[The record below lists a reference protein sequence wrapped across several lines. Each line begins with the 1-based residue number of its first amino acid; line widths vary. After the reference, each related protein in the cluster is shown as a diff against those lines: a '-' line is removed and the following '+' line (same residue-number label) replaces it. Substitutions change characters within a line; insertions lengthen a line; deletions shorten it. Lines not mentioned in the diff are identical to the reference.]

1 MGANAK
7 TIQVTLKT
15 VADVSDVTSNV
26 KQIQKVINQ
35 LKLPEN
41 LKSNFTKVFS
51 EIEKSAD
58 KASQALA
65 SGFKTKG
72 DVSTFTKNMDR
83 INTLMVQLQ
92 SNMSKISPDILK
104 NSLDIDTTKLEAAK
118 KAITDI
124 RQQLAQKIDASGLQ
138 KVEQAAAN
146 LSKVSKAKSI
156 QNFVDAFKSGN
167 FDEAEKALQ
176 KLEQGL
182 SKVTDPSKLNIYK
195 TAVDAMRNS
204 LTQLASNGDIQNLQT
219 QLNTAQQALQDLGQT
234 ELNDLLASFQQ
245 LVTNALP
252 KTIQETNNYAHATNN
267 ANVAQQQLNSELEQF
282 KSRITYFFGM
292 SNAVNLF
299 QRAIRSAYETVK
311 DLDAV
316 MTETAVVT
324 DFSVGDMW
332 SQLPEYTRR
341 ANELGVSIHSAY
353 EAATIYY
360 QQGLKTNEVMA
371 ISNETLKMAR
381 IAGLDAAT
389 ATDRMTNALRG
400 FNMELNETNA
410 QRIND
415 VYSKLAA
422 ITASDTDEI
431 STAMTK
437 VASLANNAN
446 MEFETT
452 SAFLAQMIE
461 TTRESAETAGTA
473 LKTVVARFSEVKEL
487 FSEGK
492 LLGTDSEGE
501 AIDVNKVSTALRTA
515 GINLNE
521 YLTGMKGLDDI
532 FIELA
537 QKWDSLDI
545 IQQRYIAT
553 MAAGSRQ
560 QSRFIAMMSDY
571 DRTMELVE
579 AANNSSGASNE
590 QYQKTLESLET
601 KLTKLKNAWDE
612 FTMGLAN
619 NTIVKGAIDLITWLI
634 DKLNMLTSAFG
645 DTGSAIAKLLLA
657 FVGLKVGKA
666 LFSKFIDNL
675 LSQFLTAGEQSG
687 TSFMDGFKE
696 KINSSNLKSF
706 FKKEVSNFSSAM
718 SSALKNNTDLSLA
731 SFFNTNSFTA
741 QELTPIMDDIEQ
753 QFKTKVNFGQLTG
766 QELGTANQAIN
777 DFRTAVTTGVGDAGQ
792 AIDGMNQ
799 LLSTTNQQLEIT
811 LRMAENSGRQLSQ
824 SFMSAAA
831 AAGAAAMALG
841 LIANGLEKLGV
852 SKEVTNSIR
861 KLSTAF
867 GVLAGILMVLPALC
881 KAVGIAIETI
891 PIIGWIAAIITALI
905 TLGSII
911 ADFIETDSEKTERL
925 ADAAREAA
933 EAAETASE
941 AFSHL
946 QDSLDGLDERSNEIK
961 ELAYGTKEWREATS
975 ELNKEILDLVDQYPE
990 LAALVTS
997 KGGVLHIDLES
1008 DDIQKVLTK
1017 YKNATRAADSAALN
1031 LKIAANN
1038 AAMNEQYGKL
1048 GNAYRQGAQA
1058 GQWVGYG
1065 KDRTWMGN
1073 QKVTEQMAKA
1083 LAGDQEAIEA
1093 FNAKG
1098 IVQMG
1103 DDVVTFAQRMA
1114 EAEGV
1119 QFNATSENIEAL
1131 KNFGQTL
1138 IATSNE
1144 ISIYYQGM
1152 INNALVGLEGYT
1164 KQQIETLSNYYSTN
1178 QIEAKITKI
1187 EDDLEGKKYSSYT
1200 EEDKADYEEYFKS
1213 VYGDNFKEIGAY
1225 GKVVLRE
1232 GDDIDADSAH
1242 RMYAAAKATEETTED
1257 LKVLD
1262 QALEKLS
1269 KSSNNKDKN
1278 EALSKVFAKSEGAA
1292 LTQGDLKAIG
1302 FDGEVTDTLK
1312 NELSQMY
1319 QGLSDNEKAV
1329 LGTEDDFIKKYTD
1342 NLTNAYNAFTIA
1354 TQNLDSVSSDLNLS
1368 SLDGLSAGAL
1378 KGFSDNLLTVI
1389 SSSGEDAAQA
1399 LINTFADVTSNLD
1412 AEDTEKFASALNS
1425 IDWKDADAIDDF
1437 NTLLDEMGVQIDKN
1451 SSEYT
1456 DFISELKTGAK
1467 AIRSVDFEALNEQ
1480 VQSLSSILRNIKA
1493 DPNNRTFSE
1502 DDYNSLIAAE
1512 ADLASQ
1518 FVKNLDGEYVYIGS
1532 TMETLTG
1539 AIIDNTSAL
1548 LGETESQLE
1557 NRIDA
1562 ADLVETF
1569 AERFALSD
1577 GSKANLGERGS
1588 WESDAFATNAREY
1601 LSAYIGKAVKQG
1613 IDLSQLGIA
1622 GLSNTTTMSS
1632 LTDTD
1637 VSRILDAL
1645 YQVLLDK
1652 DTNQTNLANVQNQGK
1667 TLTAQLNSPAY
1678 NAGQINGEDKELYID
1693 ALTAQATGASVA
1705 EQWIQGFRQQIEDPN
1720 ATEEL
1725 RTAVANQLA
1734 GLTDIYNE
1742 ATAWGVDQELL
1753 ETMGNQFVETYGMAA
1768 DMAYRLALSN
1778 INLNQGVSDLV
1789 GSYGDWSDV
1798 LKAAKT
1804 DAAVKETA
1812 EYAQIILDLKK
1823 NIKQMFSIQ
1832 GDLSDSLVEAADAA
1846 GLLEA
1851 IATGDMEAIDKL
1863 RAMAAEDIRL
1873 NWHLD
1878 SNLNEELTNLENQLI
1893 DFASQ
1898 WDGFTI
1904 DAKFDDSQAI
1914 EAMNNLL
1921 KSGAVTVE
1929 QMQDYFNSLGYTPE
1943 VEYDYSEQQVRHVGS
1958 IPHLV
1963 QNGEDF
1969 SVEFIPYDS
1978 TVTEMVAVPSI
1989 TSLQYNGPSA
1999 PKINTS
2005 TKTRATG
2012 NQPKTSGGG
2021 GSSEKPS
2028 YWENPYDELYNLQE
2042 RINESL
2048 RTREALERRYQ
2059 KLLKKTATSL
2069 SEIRKAYYDQIKQLR
2084 AEANLQQAM
2093 AQGRARQL
2101 SNIANETYTDSEGVQ
2116 RSFASM
2122 GVTKYASYDSS
2133 TGVIT
2138 IDWAGLDA
2146 ISHDASREEEGN
2158 AAEAYISRLEE
2169 LVEGYEEIRDELWEI
2184 EDKIEELRDEAVQTY
2199 LDFEDR
2205 VMEAVVNEYQEQID
2219 AFEAMSDEI
2228 SDATDKVLD
2237 SIKEEID
2244 LARQI
2249 RDNTKTEEEISDME
2263 NRLAYLRRDTS
2274 GANDL
2279 EIMQLEKDLEDAR
2292 QNYTDT
2298 LIDQALDQ
2306 MQRDA
2311 DLAAEQRAKQ
2321 QETLQNQLDIMK
2333 ENGSLWDRVYT
2344 LIRNAEGPDGS
2355 FSQNSE
2361 LVKLLKSNEGFD
2373 NFSNIGKA
2381 KWWEEATAAYKAAM
2395 VGKDEAEDKYGVDAD
2410 NDGIIAN
2417 TGTQKAIDD
2426 VGKQSTTVTP
2436 APATT
2441 TTTTKPARTDKE
2453 KYGVALAIINGGYG
2467 WGSGTTRKNNLEAKG
2482 FNYSEV
2488 QGIVNKLI
2496 AEGKVNSGAW
2506 VGAYY
2511 GIRDLS
2517 PYAMSKFKSGGLAD
2531 FTGPAWLDGTKSHP
2545 ELVLDATDSQN
2556 FITLKNILAQLLN
2569 GQGAGAIG
2577 SGGGDNYFDIDISAE
2592 LGSDYDVD
2600 QLADRIKKQIY
2611 DNGTYRN
2618 VNTMNYLR

>member
-15 VADVSDVTSNV
+15 VADVNDVTSNV

-58 KASQALA
+58 KASQALE
-65 SGFKTKG
+65 SGLKTKG

-92 SNMSKISPDILK
+92 SNMSKISPDVLK
-104 NSLDIDTTKLEAAK
+104 NSLDIDATKLEAAK
-118 KAITDI
+118 KAVADI
-124 RQQLAQKIDASGLQ
+124 RQQLAQKIDALGLQ

-146 LSKVSKAKSI
+146 LSKISKAKSI

-204 LTQLASNGDIQNLQT
+204 LTQLTSNGDIQNLQT

-252 KTIQETNNYAHATNN
+252 KTIQETNNYARATNN

-292 SNAVNLF
+292 SNAVSLF

-332 SQLPEYTRR
+332 SQLPEYTQR

-360 QQGLKTNEVMA
+360 QQGLKTNEVVA
-371 ISNETLKMAR
+371 VSNETLKMAR

-400 FNMELNETNA
+400 FNMEINETNA
-410 QRIND
+410 QRVND

-437 VASLANNAN
+437 VASLASNAN

-473 LKTVVARFSEVKEL
+473 LKTVIARFSEVKEL
-487 FSEGK
+487 YGQGE

-501 AIDVNKVSTALRTA
+501 AIDVNKVSAALRTA

-537 QKWDSLDI
+537 QRWDSLDI
-545 IQQRYIAT
+545 VQQRYIAT

-571 DRTMELVE
+571 DRTMELVD

-619 NTIVKGAIDLITWLI
+619 STIVKGIIDLLTWLI
-634 DKLNMLTSAFG
+634 DKLNVLTSAFG
-645 DTGSAIAKLLLA
+645 DTGGAIAKLLLA
-657 FVGLKVGKA
+657 FVGLKIGKA

-687 TSFMDGFKE
+687 ASFMDGFKE
-696 KINSSNLKSF
+696 KINGSNLKSF
-706 FKKEVSNFSSAM
+706 FKKEVSNLSSAI
-718 SSALKNNTDLSLA
+718 SSSLKNNTDLSLA

-741 QELTPIMDDIEQ
+741 QELIPIMDDIEQ
-753 QFKTKVNFGQLTG
+753 QFKTKINFGQLTG
-766 QELGTANQAIN
+766 QELGIANQAIN
-777 DFRTAVTTGVGDAGQ
+777 DFRNAVTNGTGMAGDA
-792 AIDGMNQ
+792 IDSMNQ
-799 LLSTTNQQLEIT
+799 LLATTNQRLEIT
-811 LRMAENSGRQLSQ
+811 PSMAEKSGQQLSN

-831 AAGAAAMALG
+831 AAGATAMALG

-867 GVLAGILMVLPALC
+867 GVLAGILMILPALC
-881 KAVGIAIETI
+881 QAVGISIETI

-925 ADAAREAA
+925 ADAAQEAA
-933 EAAETASE
+933 EAAEAASE

-961 ELAYGTKEWREATS
+961 ELAHGTEEWKEATS

-990 LAALVTS
+990 LAGYVTS
-997 KGGVLHIDLES
+997 KGGVLSIDLES
-1008 DDIQKVLTK
+1008 DEVQKILTK
-1017 YKNATRAADSAALN
+1017 YGNVARAADSAALN
-1031 LKIAANN
+1031 LKIAEKKASID
-1038 AAMNEQYGKL
+1038 EQYNKL
-1048 GNAYRQGAQA
+1048 GSTFNQGAQA
-1058 GQWVGYG
+1058 GNWVSNENKSTEMDAISIPTWVGNENAT
-1065 KDRTWMGN
+1065 KR
-1073 QKVTEQMAKA
+1073 MAKA
-1083 LAGDQEAIEA
+1083 LAGDQETIEY
-1093 FNAKG
+1093 FEKEG
-1098 IVQMG
+1098 VTQIGKDIV
-1103 DDVVTFAQRMA
+1103 DFAQRMA
-1114 EAEGV
+1114 DAEGV
-1119 QFNATSENIEAL
+1119 QFDATTENIEAL
-1131 KNFGQTL
+1131 KNFGQALNT
-1138 IATSNE
+1138 ASKE
-1144 ISIYYQGM
+1144 ISTHYQGI
-1152 INNALVGLEGYT
+1152 INNSLLSLKGYT
-1164 KQQIETLSNYYSTN
+1164 EQEIEILSNYYSTD
-1178 QIEAKITKI
+1178 QIEAKITDI
-1187 EDDLEGKKYSSYT
+1187 EDDLEGKKYSDYT
-1200 EEDKADYEEYFKS
+1200 EPEKQDYEEYFKS
-1213 VYGDNFKEIGAY
+1213 VYGDNFKKIGAY
-1225 GKVVLRE
+1225 GKVILRE
-1232 GDDIDADSAH
+1232 GDNIDADSAH
-1242 RMYAAAKATEETTED
+1242 RMYAAKKTTEETTED
-1257 LKVLD
+1257 LEKLNNT
-1262 QALEKLS
+1262 LGKLS
-1269 KSSNNKDKN
+1269 KYGDNKDKN
-1278 EALSKVFAKSEGAA
+1278 EALSKVFAQSEGAA
-1292 LTQGDLKAIG
+1292 LTQDDLTNIG
-1302 FDGEVTDTLK
+1302 FNGEVTDALK
-1312 NELSQMY
+1312 DELSQMY
-1319 QGLSDNEKAV
+1319 QYLTDQDEEAAAV
-1329 LGTEDDFIKKYTD
+1329 LGTEKEFIKKYTD
-1342 NLTNAYNAFTIA
+1342 NLTYAYNAFDTA
-1354 TQNLDSVSSDLNLS
+1354 TKNIKSVGLD
-1368 SLDGLSAGAL
+1368 LDEASFTGLSNGAL
-1378 KGFSDNLLTVI
+1378 KSLSDNLLSIFNV
-1389 SSSGEDAAQA
+1389 SGKEGFNE
-1399 LINTFADVTSNLD
+1399 IKESFLD
-1412 AEDTEKFASALNS
+1412 LTQDMGSDDIEKFANALNS
-1425 IDWKDADAIDDF
+1425 IDWSSADSID
-1437 NTLLDEMGVQIDKN
+1437 TLSEVVEELGLDTTDINGDLEAFEEQLIDCANATRNIDLDKL
-1451 SSEYT
+1451 T
-1456 DFISELKTGAK
+1456 
-1467 AIRSVDFEALNEQ
+1467 EQ
-1480 VQSLSSILRNIKA
+1480 VQSLPSIANNIKKGTQG
-1493 DPNNRTFSE
+1493 RSFSE
-1502 DDYNSLIAAE
+1502 GNYKTLIESGALEASDFAYNIETGNYDYLGDSTDRIVSAIQEQTVKLLGADQLEKHIASGEAFNTVAKNQTVDRTDEDSLYDFLMTYLGVAG
-1512 ADLASQ
+1512 
-1518 FVKNLDGEYVYIGS
+1518 KNATISKDAVEIYHENGS
-1532 TMETLTG
+1532 TE
-1539 AIIDNTSAL
+1539 NL
-1548 LGETESQLE
+1548 LKLYNQILD
-1557 NRIDA
+1557 DA
-1562 ADLVETF
+1562 V
-1569 AERFALSD
+1569 
-1577 GSKANLGERGS
+1577 N
-1588 WESDAFATNAREY
+1588 
-1601 LSAYIGKAVKQG
+1601 
-1613 IDLSQLGIA
+1613 LSQNKTQL
-1622 GLSNTTTMSS
+1622 
-1632 LTDTD
+1632 DT
-1637 VSRILDAL
+1637 VR
-1645 YQVLLDK
+1645 
-1652 DTNQTNLANVQNQGK
+1652 NQGQVAQ
-1667 TLTAQLNSPAY
+1667 AQLNDPTY
-1678 NAGQINGEDKELYID
+1678 NAQRINKADGDIYSS
-1693 ALTAQATGASVA
+1693 ALIAQATGAGLP
-1705 EQWIQGFRQQIEDPN
+1705 I
-1720 ATEEL
+1720 EEL
-1725 RTAVANQLA
+1725 NAYVEKLRSIDEVKRQFAADQLA
-1734 GLTDIYNE
+1734 SMTNSYNE
-1742 ATAWGVDQELL
+1742 ATALKIDTEQLQAYADTLQTANTELTDAQALAVALANTKLNTGWSEIIDTYDDWTALIDETTGTIKATTSDDVATFDKLKASVQKMLDVSEELPDSFWEDAEAIELIRQAAEGSTDAIEQLRMLAAEKIVVGL
-1753 ETMGNQFVETYGMAA
+1753 ELNENDETNLLNAIYNLNSEVPNLEVGAYLDDTQFG
-1768 DMAYRLALSN
+1768 LALVKIMN
-1778 INLNQGVSDLV
+1778 DLNMSTEEMQK
-1789 GSYGDWSDV
+1789 V
-1798 LKAAKT
+1798 LNSLGWEPEITYKT
-1804 DAAVKETA
+1804 
-1812 EYAQIILDLKK
+1812 
-1823 NIKQMFSIQ
+1823 MP
-1832 GDLSDSLVEAADAA
+1832 LSA
-1846 GLLEA
+1846 
-1851 IATGDMEAIDKL
+1851 
-1863 RAMAAEDIRL
+1863 
-1873 NWHLD
+1873 
-1878 SNLNEELTNLENQLI
+1878 
-1893 DFASQ
+1893 FASQ
-1898 WDGFTI
+1898 TQYTHGEVLMPDGSTRQVTLENISDFR
-1904 DAKFDDSQAI
+1904 DSQMVRVPVINA
-1914 EAMNNLL
+1914 
-1921 KSGAVTVE
+1921 SGTTYKGSVPST
-1929 QMQDYFNSLGYTPE
+1929 
-1943 VEYDYSEQQVRHVGS
+1943 GS
-1958 IPHLV
+1958 IK
-1963 QNGEDF
+1963 NENKGA
-1969 SVEFIPYDS
+1969 SNK
-1978 TVTEMVAVPSI
+1978 PS
-1989 TSLQYNGPSA
+1989 G
-1999 PKINTS
+1999 
-2005 TKTRATG
+2005 G
-2012 NQPKTSGGG
+2012 GGG

-2042 RINESL
+2042 KINESL

-2059 KLLKKTATSL
+2059 KLLNKTSSSL

-2084 AEANLQQAM
+2084 AEADLQQAM
-2093 AQGRARQL
+2093 AKGRKRQL
-2101 SNIANETYTDSEGVQ
+2101 NNIANETYTDSEGVQ

-2122 GVTKYASYDSS
+2122 GVTKYASYNAS
-2133 TGVIT
+2133 TGVIK
-2138 IDWAGLDA
+2138 IDWSGLEA
-2146 ISHDASREEEGN
+2146 ISRDASREEEGK

-2184 EDKIEELRDEAVQTY
+2184 EDKIEELRDEVVESY
-2199 LDFEDR
+2199 LSFEDR

-2219 AFEAMSDEI
+2219 AFQAMSDEI
-2228 SDATDKVLD
+2228 SNTTSKVLD

-2306 MQRDA
+2306 MQKDA
-2311 DLAAEQRAKQ
+2311 DLAAEQRAQQ

-2333 ENGSLWDRVYT
+2333 ENGSLWDQVYT
-2344 LIRNAEGPDGS
+2344 LIRNAEGSDGS
-2355 FSQNSE
+2355 FSKNSE
-2361 LVKLLKSNEGFD
+2361 LVKLLKSNEGF
-2373 NFSNIGKA
+2373 NNLSNIGKA
-2381 KWWEEATAAYKAAM
+2381 KWWEEAAAAYKAAM
-2395 VGKDEAEDKYGVDAD
+2395 VGKNEAEDKYGVDAD
-2410 NDGIIAN
+2410 NNGVIAK
-2417 TGTQKAIDD
+2417 TGTQKAMNN
-2426 VGKQSTTVTP
+2426 VSNKSASVTP
-2436 APATT
+2436 ASKSS
-2441 TTTTKPARTDKE
+2441 TKSARTNKE
-2453 KYGVALAIINGGYG
+2453 KYGVALAVLNGGYG
-2467 WGSGTTRKNNLEAKG
+2467 WGSGATRKKNLEAKG
-2482 FNYSEV
+2482 FNYNEI
-2488 QGIVNKLI
+2488 QGIINKLV
-2496 AEGKVNSGAW
+2496 AEGKINSGAW

-2556 FITLKNILAQLLN
+2556 FITVKNILAQLLN
-2569 GQGAGAIG
+2569 GQVAGAIG